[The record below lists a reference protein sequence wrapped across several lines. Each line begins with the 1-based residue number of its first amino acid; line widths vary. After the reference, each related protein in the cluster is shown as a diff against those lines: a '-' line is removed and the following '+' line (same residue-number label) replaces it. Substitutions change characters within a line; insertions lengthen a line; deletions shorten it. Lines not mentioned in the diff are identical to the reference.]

1 MVECIYYYFC
11 VSFADAV
18 VCSNVHVMFRDGVT
32 VMTVDYYCIW
42 MKLLY
47 DVIQFAC
54 ICRICFETK
63 GPRLST
69 YLLFTSVDVFVYHM
83 ECLLQIFKDVLTA
96 KEMGFIALS

>member
-1 MVECIYYYFC
+1 
-11 VSFADAV
+11 
-18 VCSNVHVMFRDGVT
+18 MFRDGVT

-47 DVIQFAC
+47 VIQFGC

-63 GPRLST
+63 MSIFF
-69 YLLFTSVDVFVYHM
+69 LLHSVDVYHE
-83 ECLLQIFKDVLTA
+83 ECLLQIFKHVLTA